1 MYRYIIQI
9 KQQKGLLWHIMYPTL
24 VVFGCYLLAAWGIYD
39 PQDLYMV
46 ATEQY
51 HVTSTDT
58 AQPMYFYDEGSEMY
72 GNYLLKNC
80 TLRERFI
87 IGLVKEDSKGSTDGF
102 EILEAI
108 FDDLS
113 GRFNEA
119 SKELGVPTMKAKT
132 FNKESNLDDYV
143 AEFNYMKEAFC
154 FAIQW

>member
-80 TLRERFI
+80 TLRERDI

-102 EILEAI
+102 EIL
-108 FDDLS
+108 
-113 GRFNEA
+113 
-119 SKELGVPTMKAKT
+119 
-132 FNKESNLDDYV
+132 
-143 AEFNYMKEAFC
+143 
-154 FAIQW
+154 